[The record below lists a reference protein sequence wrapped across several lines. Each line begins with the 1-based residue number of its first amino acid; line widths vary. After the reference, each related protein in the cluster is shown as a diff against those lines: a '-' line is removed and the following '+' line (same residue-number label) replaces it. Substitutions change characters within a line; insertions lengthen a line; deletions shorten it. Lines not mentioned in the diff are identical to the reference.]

1 MSNPPPLS
9 EFSSSLPLPLPQE
22 NPSSGSGTVAPPIL
36 SSPFSSSILT
46 LLPPPLRRRFTAAA
60 SVTSSSRSKFSLL
73 FALLLFLVLILS
85 FHVRDVVQKANKQNR
100 LLEYSSQVSEASN
113 LLRSVSRDATNL
125 VILYRGAK
133 GQSPKR
139 QKQIAHQPED
149 NWRNPS

>member
-1 MSNPPPLS
+1 M
-9 EFSSSLPLPLPQE
+9 
-22 NPSSGSGTVAPPIL
+22 GGTVAPPIL

-46 LLPPPLRRRFTAAA
+46 LPPPLRRRFTAAA
-60 SVTSSSRSKFSLL
+60 SVTSSSRSKFSIL

-85 FHVRDVVQKANKQNR
+85 FHVRDAVQKANKQNR